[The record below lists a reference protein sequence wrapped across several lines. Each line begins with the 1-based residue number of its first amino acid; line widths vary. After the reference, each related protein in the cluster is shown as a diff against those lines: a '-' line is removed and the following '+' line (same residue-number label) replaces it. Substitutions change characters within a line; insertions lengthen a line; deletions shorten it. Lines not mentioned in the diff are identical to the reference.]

1 MSRVLFL
8 CKAESLT
15 MYEQKSCAFAT
26 NLATDEAS
34 HGNRHGNVTWYM
46 Q

>member
-8 CKAESLT
+8 CKVESLT

-26 NLATDEAS
+26 SLATDEA
-34 HGNRHGNVTWYM
+34 NMYVAM
-46 Q
+46 VIAVVM